1 MRARFTILVLVAL
14 STLVVTALG
23 IAVTLAASDPDK
35 WPGWLQPYHRWGWWT
50 VLGLMLTAA
59 ILATW
64 QVARQ
69 TTGPAPTPGPT
80 VRDDHREAA
89 AGHDMSAPT
98 GQASKAGRD
107 VAGVIGGPGP
117 TAGRD
122 VITII
127 TDVASSLAPEHNPA
141 PLTRPAEP
149 QARAESSSLSPTA
162 EGGLEPVDEETDL
175 PSVEDDLRALEELKP
190 LLHESVYVRF
200 QERILFRRF
209 RHLGS

>member
-1 MRARFTILVLVAL
+1 VRARITILVLVAL
-14 STLVVTALG
+14 SALVVAALS

-69 TTGPAPTPGPT
+69 TTGPAPTPSPT
-80 VRDDHREAA
+80 VEGDHREAA
-89 AGHDMSAPT
+89 AGPDMSATT
-98 GQASKAGRD
+98 GQASRAGRD
-107 VAGVIGGPGP
+107 VADVTGGPGP

-122 VITII
+122 IITII
-127 TDVASSLAPEHNPA
+127 TETASSLAPERNPG
-141 PLTRPAEP
+141 PRTRPAVP
-149 QARAESSSLSPTA
+149 QARAEPSKISPPA
-162 EGGLEPVDEETDL
+162 ESGLEPVDEETDL